1 MGAMCGQSYEPA
13 NNYTYSTTD
22 SSKIA
27 VYGPP
32 KTGKSTLLSYLF
44 NK

>member
-1 MGAMCGQSYEPA
+1 MGAMCGQSSLKPCLSSVD
-13 NNYTYSTTD
+13 N

-32 KTGKSTLLSYLF
+32 KAGKSSLLSYLF
-44 NK
+44 TR